1 MSPACLPS
9 SKDNNYEN
17 IMVSIDSSFI
27 LCLWT
32 LIGFV
37 AQATV
42 STWASHPSGGKKVVE
57 VNTMTNDQVGWQEI
71 ILIFDLILINRLQ
84 IYISVHQYRY
94 NKDWRYLSWHALY
107 WRLQFTTFTN
117 LFQHSLCL
125 KIIIFSPTVCVAPLP
140 QSPPPTR
147 PGCARPS
154 LGSCVCGR
162 SSSRTRIVGG
172 TQASKGEF
180 PWQVALVL

>member
-1 MSPACLPS
+1 MCGTITHPEYNEYTRKNDIAILRLCKYVNFNERTKMSPACLPS

-42 STWASHPSGGKKVVE
+42 STWASHPSGGKKLVE

-71 ILIFDLILINRLQ
+71 ILIFDLITSIDYRFIFQCINTDITKIGGISADMLCTGGYNSQHLQ
-84 IYISVHQYRY
+84 IYFNTH
-94 NKDWRYLSWHALY
+94 
-107 WRLQFTTFTN
+107 
-117 LFQHSLCL
+117 
-125 KIIIFSPTVCVAPLP
+125 CV
-140 QSPPPTR
+140 
-147 PGCARPS
+147 
-154 LGSCVCGR
+154 
-162 SSSRTRIVGG
+162 
-172 TQASKGEF
+172 SK
-180 PWQVALVL
+180 L